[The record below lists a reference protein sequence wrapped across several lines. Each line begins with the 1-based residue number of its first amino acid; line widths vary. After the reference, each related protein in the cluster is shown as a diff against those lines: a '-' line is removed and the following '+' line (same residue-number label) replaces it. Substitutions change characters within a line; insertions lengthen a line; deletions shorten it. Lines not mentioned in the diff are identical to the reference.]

1 MPVLPR
7 SDRGLRRLLCAMLL
21 TAAALLG
28 AGILTD
34 AVWLLGIGAW
44 VLIAAVLVEMALRP

>member
-1 MPVLPR
+1 MRVLPR

-28 AGILTD
+28 AGLLTD

-44 VLIAAVLVEMALRP
+44 VLIAAVLVETALRP